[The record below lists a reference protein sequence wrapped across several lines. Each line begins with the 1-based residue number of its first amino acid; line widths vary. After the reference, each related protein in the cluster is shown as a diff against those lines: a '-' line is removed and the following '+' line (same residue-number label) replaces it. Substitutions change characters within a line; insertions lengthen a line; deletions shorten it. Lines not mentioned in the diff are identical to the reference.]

1 MGCRSPFPNTPT
13 LPNYLK
19 SRHLAAKLVVS
30 FEKNPMLKLYYNPIS
45 LNSRR
50 VWVALL
56 EKQVAFEPI
65 ALNLD
70 GDQFAPD
77 FLAINPFHRI
87 PALVDGDL
95 TLVESL
101 AILDYID
108 AKYPTPPLLPTE
120 AKALGIVRMV
130 SMLTLNELLP
140 AMFPLTRQMLGV
152 PGDSEE
158 KLAQSKQQILTL
170 LRFFEGLLDDRRTF
184 FAGEQ
189 FSLAEVVAGTA
200 VPSVGMFD
208 ISFDEYPKL
217 QQWVARL
224 AGRESWLQ
232 TEVPQAQIAAK
243 IPIIR
248 DLLAARL

>member
-1 MGCRSPFPNTPT
+1 
-13 LPNYLK
+13 
-19 SRHLAAKLVVS
+19 
-30 FEKNPMLKLYYNPIS
+30 MLKLYYNPIS

-56 EKQVAFEPI
+56 EKQVAFEAI
-65 ALNLD
+65 ELNLD

-87 PALVDGDL
+87 PVLVDGDL

-120 AKALGIVRMV
+120 PKALGIVRMV
-130 SMLTLNELLP
+130 SVVTLNELLP

-152 PGDSEE
+152 PGDTEE
-158 KLAQSKQQILTL
+158 KVAQSEQQILTV
-170 LRFFEGLLDDRRTF
+170 LRFFEGLLDDRTF

-200 VPSVGMFD
+200 VPSVGMFG
-208 ISFDEYPKL
+208 ISLDEYPKL
-217 QQWVARL
+217 QEWVDRL
-224 AGRESWLQ
+224 AGRESWVQ
-232 TEVPQAQIAAK
+232 TEIPPAQIDAK

-248 DLLAARL
+248 NLLAARL